1 MYHIELQIENM
12 IFDNKIIV
20 EDQLSNIFYEV
31 LTPAKNEVAMISKQD
46 HCTLIELRDAYLS
59 LAKSIGNI
67 STLED
72 AEKKR
77 LIKNTYQNLIRCLIN
92 YYTCLKIK
100 NSIEKYDKTTF
111 GKIERRTNK

>member
-77 LIKNTYQNLIRCLIN
+77 LIKKHLSESYQMF
-92 YYTCLKIK
+92 
-100 NSIEKYDKTTF
+100 DKLLYLF
-111 GKIERRTNK
+111 KDQELNRKDMIQRLLAR